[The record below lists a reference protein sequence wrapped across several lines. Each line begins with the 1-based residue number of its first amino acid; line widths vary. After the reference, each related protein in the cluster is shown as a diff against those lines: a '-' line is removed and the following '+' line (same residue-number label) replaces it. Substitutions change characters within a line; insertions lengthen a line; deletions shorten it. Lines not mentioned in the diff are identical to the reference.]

1 MSETCRCGHPLAG
14 DNVYV
19 IPKTGKRRCK
29 ACRLLA
35 DQRRRITKG
44 LSGSPYLGRYA
55 VARPGRSME
64 QK

>member
-1 MSETCRCGHPLAG
+1 MTATCRRGHLLAG

-44 LSGSPYLGRYA
+44 LVGNPYLGRYA
-55 VARPGRSME
+55 VARPERSME